1 MLTPSRRRRSLDA
14 HFHWLN
20 VARKSAMMA
29 EVGSDRS
36 SVLVPDEDAAAIV
49 RVT

>member
-1 MLTPSRRRRSLDA
+1 MLTPSRSSRSLEA

-29 EVGSDRS
+29 VVGSDPSPERDPAS
-36 SVLVPDEDAAAIV
+36 PAGIV